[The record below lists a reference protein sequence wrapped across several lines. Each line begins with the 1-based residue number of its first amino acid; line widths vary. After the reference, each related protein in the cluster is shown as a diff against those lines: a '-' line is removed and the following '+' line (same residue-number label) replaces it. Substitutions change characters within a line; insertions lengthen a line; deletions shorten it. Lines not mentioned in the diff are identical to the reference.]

1 MKVSVGKKKKKV
13 SVEQYLR
20 RISGSKHLHIFG
32 DFCFV
37 LFCFMFWLH
46 CVGLAVKVLT
56 TGLPE
61 NSSSFIW
68 LLPNCSPPVSWK
80 HENKLISH
88 EDLAASTMPG
98 T

>member
-1 MKVSVGKKKKKV
+1 MKV
-13 SVEQYLR
+13 SVEQYLG
-20 RISGSKHLHIFG
+20 RISGSKHLHIFE

-37 LFCFMFWLH
+37 LLCF
-46 CVGLAVKVLT
+46 LAAPCGFGSKSPNHWTAKEFPKVL
-56 TGLPE
+56 
-61 NSSSFIW
+61 IW

-88 EDLAASTMPG
+88 ENLAVSTVPD